1 MSGLANKTPNSA
13 NVARINTTPVKSPNQ
28 KIAYVG
34 TMTAILSVML
44 STQLPENTYSYVF
57 LAVGTTLIAGG
68 FVNGDGPP
76 TEKTNSI
83 YWTACM
89 RWAPTARVLDH
100 LFDHKQEKE
109 GIYHVMIGTR
119 KCHLIDLATVDLPF
133 FSTVSSNLFDVSTFM
148 VDAGGQAF
156 ASWRG
161 KLLKAIEAHVDT
173 SPGVPISEALSA
185 CFVFVLFH
193 AAIVRGDSY
202 KSSKCIKSIKCATA
216 LLPACFPARPSPPP
230 LTMMPAPPRCRAQRH
245 PQQNQELGRHLCLHC
260 MRQVRNCRPQWRVY
274 LRRGRRRAA
283 PARLR

>member
-28 KIAYVG
+28 KIAYMA
-34 TMTAILSVML
+34 TMTTILSVML
-44 STQLPENTYSYVF
+44 STPLPEKTYSYVF

-68 FVNGDGPP
+68 PVNGDGPP
-76 TEKTNSI
+76 TKVTNSI
-83 YWTACM
+83 YWTACK

-100 LFDHKQEKE
+100 LFDHEEEE

-133 FSTVSSNLFDVSTFM
+133 FSTVSSNLFDVSTYM

-173 SPGVPISEALSA
+173 SPGVPISETLSA

-193 AAIVRGDSY
+193 AAIVRGDSN
-202 KSSKCIKSIKCATA
+202 KSSKCIKSIK
-216 LLPACFPARPSPPP
+216 
-230 LTMMPAPPRCRAQRH
+230 
-245 PQQNQELGRHLCLHC
+245 
-260 MRQVRNCRPQWRVY
+260 
-274 LRRGRRRAA
+274 
-283 PARLR
+283 